1 MSIGDLD
8 MPQIFIDGQEYKSV
22 VNDVHSTLGELLA
35 VLVTTLSS
43 SQKMVSE
50 LILNGVSITEDSL
63 PDIVHR
69 ESSTAHSLILKTMTY
84 KELARLGNERTVL
97 LLQQVIL
104 EATQSAELFRSVTQE
119 QANRNYASC
128 LEDLQLAVEMTEQFV
143 KLEEGLE
150 DHENHP
156 HTESLRILLDQL
168 ATITGELLSAHRRR
182 DAMVLADV
190 LTYELVPLLHNMRKV
205 LQVPRSHTT
214 VR

>member
-1 MSIGDLD
+1 
-8 MPQIFIDGQEYKSV
+8 
-22 VNDVHSTLGELLA
+22 
-35 VLVTTLSS
+35 
-43 SQKMVSE
+43 
-50 LILNGVSITEDSL
+50 
-63 PDIVHR
+63 
-69 ESSTAHSLILKTMTY
+69 
-84 KELARLGNERTVL
+84 
-97 LLQQVIL
+97 
-104 EATQSAELFRSVTQE
+104 
-119 QANRNYASC
+119 
-128 LEDLQLAVEMTEQFV
+128 MTEQFV
-143 KLEEGLE
+143 KLEEGFE